1 MTDNTVDIIDRLPP
15 EVRKPWRQKLP
26 ENYAKH
32 IDELLTMRGDIR
44 AIQKRLAQLKDAING
59 DRTSD
64 EVNYIGAAIV
74 LLECAEE
81 KLLHTVPVEEYM
93 PRESSESSGWPT
105 PASPPSIS
113 STEGGR
119 GDHARHKP
127 SHHRDYSSDQ
137 HRHHRAGGAEAM
149 TALTALLSKGIRATR
164 KALDDVLKEA
174 KGLMQG

>member
-1 MTDNTVDIIDRLPP
+1 MTDNTIDIIDRLPP
-15 EVRKPWRQKLP
+15 EAHKPWRRRLP
-26 ENYAKH
+26 ENYAER
-32 IDELLTMRGDIR
+32 IDELLTLRGDVR

-64 EVNYIGAAIV
+64 EVNYISAAIV

-93 PRESSESSGWPT
+93 PRESSENSGAGVARSGDAHVPELEFSRAVAN
-105 PASPPSIS
+105 PAGSDSR
-113 STEGGR
+113 GG
-119 GDHARHKP
+119 
-127 SHHRDYSSDQ
+127 S
-137 HRHHRAGGAEAM
+137 AGGAEAL
-149 TALTALLSKGIRATR
+149 TALTALLSKGISATR